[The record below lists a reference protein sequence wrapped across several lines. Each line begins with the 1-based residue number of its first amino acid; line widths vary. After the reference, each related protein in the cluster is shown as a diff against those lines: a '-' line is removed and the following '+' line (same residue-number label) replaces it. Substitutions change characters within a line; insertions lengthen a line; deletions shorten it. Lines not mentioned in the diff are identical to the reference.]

1 MDDCIVGFLK
11 ETSFTVFAEALL
23 EISNTKDKNIRWD
36 YRKDKKN
43 LQIISFVYNQIM
55 DFPQNKLSP
64 IKTVIT
70 KTVITKTSGWCQKNI
85 LFNSHVI
92 HHLHVSGKII
102 GYAHDFCNKNIREI
116 QNPIPVFAHNL
127 FSFDF
132 FLVVKGTE
140 LCVWPIKQ
148 LLLILADQI

>member
-11 ETSFTVFAEALL
+11 EASFTVFAEALL

-64 IKTVIT
+64 IKTVII
-70 KTVITKTSGWCQKNI
+70 KTVITKTSGWCQKH
-85 LFNSHVI
+85 F
-92 HHLHVSGKII
+92 
-102 GYAHDFCNKNIREI
+102 I
-116 QNPIPVFAHNL
+116 Q
-127 FSFDF
+127 
-132 FLVVKGTE
+132 
-140 LCVWPIKQ
+140 
-148 LLLILADQI
+148 

>member
-1 MDDCIVGFLK
+1 MIAKENAFIRNIYDHDEIKMSKPILIVENYHVAFKKLLRVSSLLYLWYLSESDIENIMDDCIVGFLR

-23 EISNTKDKNIRWD
+23 EISNTKIKNIRWD

-70 KTVITKTSGWCQKNI
+70 KTVITKTSGWCQKH
-85 LFNSHVI
+85 F
-92 HHLHVSGKII
+92 
-102 GYAHDFCNKNIREI
+102 I
-116 QNPIPVFAHNL
+116 Q
-127 FSFDF
+127 
-132 FLVVKGTE
+132 
-140 LCVWPIKQ
+140 
-148 LLLILADQI
+148 

>member
-64 IKTVIT
+64 IKTVII
-70 KTVITKTSGWCQKNI
+70 KTVITKTSGWCQKH
-85 LFNSHVI
+85 F
-92 HHLHVSGKII
+92 
-102 GYAHDFCNKNIREI
+102 I
-116 QNPIPVFAHNL
+116 Q
-127 FSFDF
+127 
-132 FLVVKGTE
+132 
-140 LCVWPIKQ
+140 
-148 LLLILADQI
+148 

>member
-70 KTVITKTSGWCQKNI
+70 KTVTTKTSGWCQKH
-85 LFNSHVI
+85 F
-92 HHLHVSGKII
+92 
-102 GYAHDFCNKNIREI
+102 I
-116 QNPIPVFAHNL
+116 Q
-127 FSFDF
+127 
-132 FLVVKGTE
+132 
-140 LCVWPIKQ
+140 
-148 LLLILADQI
+148 